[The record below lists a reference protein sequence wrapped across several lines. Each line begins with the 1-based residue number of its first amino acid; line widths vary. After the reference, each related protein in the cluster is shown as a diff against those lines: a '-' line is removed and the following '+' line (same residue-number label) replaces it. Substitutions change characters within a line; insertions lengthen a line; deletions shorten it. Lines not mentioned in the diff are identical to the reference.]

1 MPKPKTQPQ
10 AIIGAEQLTASFYRR
25 SDGHYR
31 FNIVRLN
38 KRTGQVCQWYRPTD
52 LLALLK
58 LMRMIAAEVA
68 QDDDLDSSSRDE
80 LEQLTTELDH
90 AVNALNH
97 HD

>member
-1 MPKPKTQPQ
+1 MPIPKTQPH
-10 AIIGAEQLTASFYRR
+10 AIIGAERLTTSLYRR
-25 SDGHYR
+25 SDGQYR

-38 KRTGQVCQWYRPTD
+38 KRTGQVSQWYRPTD

-58 LMRMIAAEVA
+58 LTRMIAAEVA
-68 QDDDLDSSSRDE
+68 HDDDLDSNSRDE

-90 AVNALNH
+90 ALNALNH